1 MRLPILLS
9 MPFVLIIKAKVRHGL
24 QWTVIV
30 VCIKF
35 VFFLYFFCSDAL
47 QQKEQHEQDKKEE

>member
-35 VFFLYFFCSDAL
+35 VFFLYFFCSDTL
-47 QQKEQHEQDKKEE
+47 HEQDKKEE